1 MNLAVN
7 ARDAMPAGGRLLIE
21 TAAVELDG
29 SYAGLHPEVNEGQ
42 YVMLAV
48 SDSGLGMDEQTRR
61 RIFEPFFT
69 TKPVGKGTGLGLS
82 TVQGIVAQSGGHI
95 SVDSEPG
102 RGTTFKIYLPAV
114 AGLAAEMGVPAGV
127 AALGGNETVLVVED
141 MAEVRDYTVT
151 ALKAYG
157 YRVIQAEN
165 AGEALLVCEREA
177 GRIHLVLTDVVMPNV
192 GGPELA
198 VRLKERRPGIEVLLM
213 SGYTDNAISING
225 ALDEHL
231 HFIEKPFSPDQLA
244 KKVRAVLGPPGHSA

>member
-1 MNLAVN
+1 VRTSRCASRSKRCAETVRADPHHMEQVVMNLAVN

-29 SYAGLHPEVNEGQ
+29 SYAGLHPEVNEGH

-151 ALKAYG
+151 ALKAW
-157 YRVIQAEN
+157 
-165 AGEALLVCEREA
+165 
-177 GRIHLVLTDVVMPNV
+177 
-192 GGPELA
+192 
-198 VRLKERRPGIEVLLM
+198 
-213 SGYTDNAISING
+213 
-225 ALDEHL
+225 
-231 HFIEKPFSPDQLA
+231 
-244 KKVRAVLGPPGHSA
+244 